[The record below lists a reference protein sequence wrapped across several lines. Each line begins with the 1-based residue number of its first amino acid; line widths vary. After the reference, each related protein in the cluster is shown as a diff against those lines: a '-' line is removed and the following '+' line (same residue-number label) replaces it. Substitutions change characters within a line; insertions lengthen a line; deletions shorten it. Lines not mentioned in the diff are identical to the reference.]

1 MPATV
6 ANPYVNLELKIPKQ
20 NFEDFDKY
28 TSRFKSEDGSA
39 KGSWGHPHFPGAGGL
54 VALSLTESGWPFPFP
69 ARNEP
74 VAIALMLSKTTFRRR
89 PQESGNRAV
98 N

>member
-54 VALSLTESGWPFPFP
+54 VALSLTESG
-69 ARNEP
+69 
-74 VAIALMLSKTTFRRR
+74 
-89 PQESGNRAV
+89 
-98 N
+98 

>member
-54 VALSLTESGWPFPFP
+54 VALSLTESGWPFRSAPHGW
-69 ARNEP
+69 AAACGEEKLDISENK
-74 VAIALMLSKTTFRRR
+74 V
-89 PQESGNRAV
+89 SGAHK
-98 N
+98 